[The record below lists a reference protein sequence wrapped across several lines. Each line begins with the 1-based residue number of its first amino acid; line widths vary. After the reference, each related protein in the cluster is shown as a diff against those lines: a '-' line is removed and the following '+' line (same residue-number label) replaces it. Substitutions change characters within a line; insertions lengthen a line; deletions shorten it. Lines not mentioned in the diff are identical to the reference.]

1 MRRLLMGLLWFL
13 VLAVGLFLLLQVGI
27 AVYISTQAPKGADP
41 ATVIKVAS
49 DFAEAH
55 AGTIRSLDA
64 LTLVAAVLL
73 AGFGTLRGSLP
84 GTRRKS

>member
-13 VLAVGLFLLLQVGI
+13 ALAVGLFLLLQVGI
-27 AVYISTQAPKGADP
+27 ALYILVTAPKGMGQA
-41 ATVIKVAS
+41 AMLKAAS

-55 AGTIRSLDA
+55 AGTIRNLDA

-73 AGFGTLRGSLP
+73 AGLGTLRGSLP
-84 GTRRKS
+84 GTRKRN